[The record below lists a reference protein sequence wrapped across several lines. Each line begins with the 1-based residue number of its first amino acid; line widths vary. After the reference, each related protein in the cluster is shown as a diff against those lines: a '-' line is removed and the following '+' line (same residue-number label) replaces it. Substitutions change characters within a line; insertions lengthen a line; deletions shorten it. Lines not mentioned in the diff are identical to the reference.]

1 MATVAAAVI
10 PSSADA
16 LDATA
21 ATASADAA
29 EIYVVQS
36 GDSLWKIAQNHR
48 VSVSAIK
55 HANNL
60 TAGSLKVGQKLK
72 MPAVVAS
79 STPAASGFREP
90 GTYTENNQ
98 TVHYVESGESP
109 VVIAKK
115 YGVKVDELMKVNNIT
130 DPKRVQYGQRLVI
143 PAATAPTAPAPST
156 ARATTTTIPTP
167 MASTAHTASGEPSLA
182 APVVTTGPA
191 MIH

>member
-1 MATVAAAVI
+1 MVKA
-10 PSSADA
+10 
-16 LDATA
+16 
-21 ATASADAA
+21 
-29 EIYVVQS
+29 

-143 PAATAPTAPAPST
+143 PSAAVPAAST
-156 ARATTTTIPTP
+156 ARATTTTMPTP